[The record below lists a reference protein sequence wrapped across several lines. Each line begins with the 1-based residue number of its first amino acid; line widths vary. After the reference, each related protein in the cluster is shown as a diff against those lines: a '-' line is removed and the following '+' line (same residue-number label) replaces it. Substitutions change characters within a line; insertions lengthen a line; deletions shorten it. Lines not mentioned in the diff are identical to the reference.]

1 MKAMTIHRYGDPDVF
16 TRESLPVPTPAHGE
30 VLVRV
35 RAVSVNPVDY
45 KWRRQG
51 SFTHFPVVLG
61 WDISGV
67 VEGLGPDTTDFAPG
81 DEVFGMVRFPKEG
94 RAYAQYV
101 AAPVGDLARK
111 PASLGHR
118 EAAAL
123 TLAPLTA
130 HQAFETMGLSA
141 GQTVLIHAAA
151 GGVGHLAVQLAR
163 ARGAHVI
170 GSASTR
176 NRDFVLGLG
185 ADEFIDYTAQP
196 FEWQVSGVDAV
207 LDAVGGDTLTRSYG
221 VLRPGGWLVTI
232 AGQVSEELAQKHGV
246 HAARILVHPSRA
258 DLETLAALYE
268 AGQLKPHVSQTFP
281 LERVDDAH
289 RALETGRTVG
299 KIVLDVE

>member
-1 MKAMTIHRYGDPDVF
+1 MKAMTMHRYGDPDVLVP
-16 TRESLPVPTPAHGE
+16 ESLAIPRAAHGE

-51 SFTHFPVVLG
+51 SFIRFPVVLG

-67 VEGLGPDTTDFAPG
+67 VEGLGPETSDFAVG

-101 AAPVGDLARK
+101 AAPASDLARK
-111 PASLGHR
+111 PASLSHR
-118 EAAAL
+118 DAAAL

-151 GGVGHLAVQLAR
+151 GGVGHLAVQLAK
-163 ARGAHVI
+163 ARGARVI
-170 GSASTR
+170 GSASAR
-176 NRDFVLGLG
+176 NRDFVMMLG
-185 ADEFIDYTAQP
+185 ADEFVDYTARP
-196 FEWQVSGVDAV
+196 FEDQVSGVDAV

-221 VLRPGGWLVTI
+221 ALRPGGWLVTI
-232 AGQVSEELAQKHGV
+232 AGQPVEALAQQHGI
-246 HAARILVHPSRA
+246 HAVRILVHPSRA
-258 DLETLAALYE
+258 DLETLVGLYE
-268 AGQLKPHVSQTFP
+268 AGQLKPHVSQSFP
-281 LERVDDAH
+281 LERVADAH